1 MELLLNIIK
10 VFWSMIKI
18 ILSNPILLTMF
29 VLSIMLEI
37 LYPKLRGL
45 VGELK
50 VKLKLKQLHEK
61 EYIVLNDIMLEDEN
75 GTHQIDHLV
84 ISKYGIFVI
93 EMKNYYGLII
103 GDEYKN
109 NWTQYLGKKKSDFK
123 NPIHQNY
130 GHTKALE
137 KILNIDNKIFIPTVC
152 FSNQVE
158 LKTNTKSIV
167 IQLKNLIKTIKSFY
181 LIQLD
186 MDIKEIENQIQSV
199 NITDKSERKKHIKN
213 IKIKIKEEN
222 IKVDNMICPKC
233 GNKLVLRNG
242 KYGTFI
248 GCSNF
253 PKCQYTNNRR

>member
-10 VFWSMIKI
+10 VFWSMINI

-50 VKLKLKQLHEK
+50 VKLKLKQLPEK

-123 NPIHQNY
+123 NP
-130 GHTKALE
+130 T
-137 KILNIDNKIFIPTVC
+137 IL
-152 FSNQVE
+152 
-158 LKTNTKSIV
+158 
-167 IQLKNLIKTIKSFY
+167 
-181 LIQLD
+181 
-186 MDIKEIENQIQSV
+186 
-199 NITDKSERKKHIKN
+199 
-213 IKIKIKEEN
+213 
-222 IKVDNMICPKC
+222 
-233 GNKLVLRNG
+233 
-242 KYGTFI
+242 
-248 GCSNF
+248 
-253 PKCQYTNNRR
+253 